1 MSELPSP
8 PRQPRRARHRRSRT
22 TLAAGIPL
30 ALTAACALAY
40 GVAPGTQARAS
51 AAAPSWASAT
61 ADGFASVD
69 SLGQNGT
76 YGGRDGKTVTVTTQA
91 ELEKYATAT
100 EPYVIV
106 VAGTI
111 TMNPVGKE
119 IKVQSDKTVVGA
131 GTSGHIVGGGFFLGQ
146 GVHNVIIRNLTIRDA
161 NQGVWNDK

>member
-1 MSELPSP
+1 MSPRAPRCTP
-8 PRQPRRARHRRSRT
+8 PPPPPA
-22 TLAAGIPL
+22 
-30 ALTAACALAY
+30 
-40 GVAPGTQARAS
+40 
-51 AAAPSWASAT
+51 WASDT

-111 TMNPVGKE
+111 AVNPVGKDWKDDRFAE
-119 IKVQSDKTVVGA
+119 YGNSGPGA
-131 GTSGHIVGGGFFLGQ
+131 GAASSNRPHLSDAQ
-146 GVHNVIIRNLTIRDA
+146 AA
-161 NQGVWNDK
+161 NQEVADWLAGWTSSAS